1 MRGFLVALGA
11 GIGAPARYVVDRV
24 VQKAHGSDWPLGTLA
39 VNIIGAFI
47 LGLTVGSTAT
57 TALLV
62 GTGFAGA
69 FTTWSTFAV
78 ESIALIEDR
87 RHHVAW
93 LSIVFTVLL
102 GIPAAAL
109 GRLLVS

>member
-1 MRGFLVALGA
+1 MKGLLVALGA
-11 GIGAPARYVVDRV
+11 GIGAPARYLVDRT
-24 VQKAHGSDWPLGTLA
+24 VQKIHGSDWPLGTLA
-39 VNIIGAFI
+39 VNVIGAFV
-47 LGLTVGSTAT
+47 LGLTVGSTSNT
-57 TALLV
+57 VLLV

-93 LSIVFTVLL
+93 TSIVLTVLI
-102 GIPAAAL
+102 GVPAAAL

>member
-1 MRGFLVALGA
+1 MKGLLVALGA

-24 VQKAHGSDWPLGTLA
+24 VQKIHGSDWPLGTLA

-102 GIPAAAL
+102 GIPAAAF

>member
-1 MRGFLVALGA
+1 VNGLLVALGA
-11 GIGAPARYVVDRV
+11 GLGAPARYVVDRL
-24 VQKAHGSDWPLGTLA
+24 VQKFHGSDWPLGTLT
-39 VNIIGAFI
+39 VNIVGAFV
-47 LGLTVGSTAT
+47 LGLTIGSSASTV
-57 TALLV
+57 LLL

-87 RHHVAW
+87 RHHIAW
-93 LSIVFTVLL
+93 LSIVLTVLL

-109 GRLLVS
+109 GRFLVS

>member
-1 MRGFLVALGA
+1 MRGLLVALGA
-11 GIGAPARYVVDRV
+11 GFGAPARYVVDRA
-24 VQKAHGSDWPLGTLA
+24 VQKVHGSDWPLGTLV
-39 VNIIGAFI
+39 VNIVGAFI
-47 LGLTVGSTAT
+47 LGLTVGADASTV
-57 TALLV
+57 LLI

-69 FTTWSTFAV
+69 FTTWSTFAM

-93 LSIVFTVLL
+93 LTILLTVLL

-109 GRLLVS
+109 GRLL

>member
-1 MRGFLVALGA
+1 MKGFLVALGA
-11 GIGAPARYVVDRV
+11 GVGAPARYIVDRA
-24 VQKAHGSDWPLGTLA
+24 VQRIHGSDWPLGTLA
-39 VNIIGAFI
+39 VNIVGAFI
-47 LGLTVGSTAT
+47 LGLTVRSTAT

-78 ESIALIEDR
+78 ESIALMEDR

-93 LSIVFTVLL
+93 LSIVLTVLL

-109 GRLLVS
+109 GRLLIS